1 MVGVKGDIMTAYIS
15 DEMVEK
21 IKDNID
27 IVNVI
32 SDYVQLKKAG
42 SNYVGL
48 CPFHNEKSPSFTVS
62 ESKQFFHCFG
72 CGEGG
77 DGVTFIMKKENLD
90 FPDAIKFLGDKLGI
104 EIEDTTNVNPKYID
118 EKLKT
123 YEINKE
129 TARFYYNNLIKN
141 PAAISYLEKRKL
153 SSKVIR
159 QFGLGYSLDS
169 WDNLYK
175 YLKSMNYTDDEI
187 EKTGLIGRKSGNNGY
202 YDKFRNRIMFP
213 IIDTKSRIIGFGG
226 RVLDKSMPKYLNSP
240 DTIVFNKGNHL
251 YGLNLL
257 SKYSTR
263 KRILLVEGYMDV
275 ISLYNRGIN
284 YSVASLGTA
293 FTERQSKLLKRFGE
307 DIYICYDSDA
317 AGIKATLRAIDT
329 CLKAEI
335 NPKIILLPNGMDP
348 DDYMRIN
355 GPIEFEKL
363 FLNAFNYIDYKINL
377 AKSRYDLNNLDEKI
391 KVTKEV
397 AQIIKGIKSPI
408 EQDGYIEKTA
418 RETGISKDAI
428 EREINGNNK
437 YNKVQ
442 KQKQHNIPTKEN
454 IKPIKT
460 VLPVA
465 SEKAEVN
472 LLKLM
477 VKEKDYYEY
486 VSNKLNIEDFT
497 SQECK
502 YLYNLLAIFYE
513 NHEIIDENELISNIM
528 EIPNLDKVTIESI
541 FDKRIEFQATNINQ
555 VIDDL
560 IKAVKSSNLLNKRK
574 EVLFKIEALEKKDR
588 TDEEDKQFN
597 ILCLELIE
605 INKEINQDN

>member
-307 DIYICYDSDA
+307 DIYICYDSDE

-363 FLNAFNYIDYKINL
+363 FLNSFNYIDYKINL

-437 YNKVQ
+437 YNKV
-442 KQKQHNIPTKEN
+442 QKQHNIPTKEN

-574 EVLFKIEALEKKDR
+574 EVLFKIEALEKKI
-588 TDEEDKQFN
+588 EQMKKISN
-597 ILCLELIE
+597 LIYYVW
-605 INKEINQDN
+605 N

>member
-1 MVGVKGDIMTAYIS
+1 MTAYIS
-15 DEMVEK
+15 DEIVDK

-27 IVNVI
+27 IVNIV
-32 SDYVQLKKAG
+32 SDYVQLKKTG

-90 FPDAIKFLGDKLGI
+90 FPDALKFLADKLGI
-104 EIEDTTNVNPKYID
+104 EIENSTNVNPKYSD

-129 TARFYYNNLIKN
+129 TARFYYDNLIKN
-141 PAAISYLEKRKL
+141 PHALSYLEKRKL

-169 WDNLYK
+169 WDSLYK
-175 YLKSMNYTDDEI
+175 YLKTKNYSDDEI

-284 YSVASLGTA
+284 YSIASLGTA

-317 AGIKATLRAIDT
+317 AGIKATLKAIDV
-329 CLKAEI
+329 CLKDDI
-335 NPKIILLPNGMDP
+335 NPKIILLPTGMDP
-348 DDYMRIN
+348 DDFMRVN
-355 GPIEFEKL
+355 GPIEFEKM
-363 FLNAFNYIDYKINL
+363 FLNALNYIDYKINL
-377 AKSRYDLNNLDEKI
+377 AKSKYNLKNLDEKI
-391 KVTKEV
+391 NFTKEV

-408 EQDGYIEKTA
+408 EQDGYIEKAA

-428 EREINGNNK
+428 EREIKGNNK
-437 YNKVQ
+437 YNKEQ
-442 KQKQHNIPTKEN
+442 KPKQYNVPTKES

-465 SEKAEVN
+465 GTKAETD

-477 VKEKDYYEY
+477 IKEKDYYEY
-486 VSNKLNIEDFT
+486 ISNKLNIEDFD

-513 NHEIIDENELISNIM
+513 NHEIIDENELINNIM

-560 IKAVKSSNLLNKRK
+560 IKAVKDSNLLSKRK
-574 EVLFKIEALEKKDR
+574 ELLIKIENLEKKNR
-588 TDEEDKQFN
+588 TLEENNDFN
-597 ILCLELIE
+597 ILCMELIE
-605 INKEINQDN
+605 INKKINQDN